1 MISTLKR
8 PLVLTTRQ
16 QLLVGWALIPVLLVW
31 QLNGFY
37 LPALGSRGNEG
48 ALIFWAVDGLQWIVL
63 PALLL
68 GLLAHKAALRPTHY
82 GLVPLGK
89 NLWPL
94 AEQGLM
100 VFVTAGLAFLVARN
114 LSWRVLGPSPG
125 SFQWVH
131 LFPQGLAGA
140 AVQIYAAVSAGLV
153 ESIFFIGLPWLLY
166 ASERRHPSE
175 LHFTLAV
182 SAIFALAHWE
192 HGRHIVIAAFFAHWV
207 MCRWFLHWRTLWPV
221 VLGHTMIDLA
231 AFF

>member
-31 QLNGFY
+31 QFNGFY

-48 ALIFWAVDGLQWIVL
+48 ALIFWAVDRLQWIVL

-82 GLVPLGK
+82 GFVPLGK

-94 AEQGLM
+94 AGQGLM
-100 VFVTAGLAFLVARN
+100 VFVTAGLTFLVARN
-114 LSWRVLGPSPG
+114 LSWRVLGPSPD
-125 SFQWVH
+125 SFQLEH

-140 AVQIYAAVSAGLV
+140 ALQIYAAVSAGLV

-166 ASERRHPSE
+166 ASARQHPSE
-175 LHFTLAV
+175 LRFSLTV
-182 SAIFALAHWE
+182 STIFALAHWE
-192 HGRHIVIAAFFAHWV
+192 HGRHGVIAAFFAHWV
-207 MCRWFLHWRTLWPV
+207 MCRWFLHWRTLWPI
-221 VLGHTMIDLA
+221 VLGHALIDLA
-231 AFF
+231 AFS

>member
-8 PLVLTTRQ
+8 PFFLTTRQ
-16 QLLVGWALIPVLLVW
+16 QLLVGWSLIPVLLVW

-37 LPALGSRGNEG
+37 LPALRSRG
-48 ALIFWAVDGLQWIVL
+48 APIFWAVDGLQWIVL

-94 AEQGLM
+94 AGQGLM

-166 ASERRHPSE
+166 ASARQHPSE
-175 LHFTLAV
+175 RRFTLCV
-182 SAIFALAHWE
+182 STIFALAHWE
-192 HGRHIVIAAFFAHWV
+192 HGRHGVIAAFFAHGV

>member
-8 PLVLTTRQ
+8 PFILNARQ
-16 QLLVGWALIPVLLVW
+16 KVLVGWSLIPVLLVW

-37 LPALGSRGNEG
+37 LPALGSRGVPT
-48 ALIFWAVDGLQWIVL
+48 FWAVDGLQWIVL

-68 GLLAHKAALRPTHY
+68 GLLAHKAALRPSHY

-94 AEQGLM
+94 TGQGLM

-125 SFQWVH
+125 SFQLVQ

-140 AVQIYAAVSAGLV
+140 ALQIYAAVSAGLV

-166 ASERRHPSE
+166 ASARQHPSE
-175 LHFTLAV
+175 MRFTLCV
-182 SAIFALAHWE
+182 STIFALAHWE
-192 HGRHIVIAAFFAHWV
+192 HGRHGVIAAFFAHGV

-221 VLGHTMIDLA
+221 VLGHTLIDLA
-231 AFF
+231 AFS